1 MVIGGIVGAVAWR
14 FGHDLPGF
22 PQEPGPVVIIC
33 MIALFGS
40 IAHAPLAMLLMV
52 GEMTGNLSL
61 LAPAMVAVAIA
72 TLVVGDNSIYESQV
86 DSRDDSPA
94 HRHRFAF
101 PLLAALSAGR
111 ATTRALQITA
121 ETPVS
126 TALAQIRM
134 DGSTRIV
141 VPSGDNEVVG
151 ETTVAALQR
160 TFDRNPSAV
169 VRDATDPVPAVVPD
183 DAPLDAALDLLLEH
197 DRGWL
202 PVVDAKGDVLGTIDA
217 KGLMRTYH
225 EAEEGR
231 FRPLDW
237 SPAGTEVF
245 DVVVDAAAP
254 VVGLRL
260 RDADFPSGM
269 RVVAVER
276 SSETV
281 VADGDTLIASGDR
294 LTITCTPGTRADAFW
309 FFQGHDARIAH
320 ETYLDDSAPTQPGAR
335 A

>member
-1 MVIGGIVGAVAWR
+1 
-14 FGHDLPGF
+14 
-22 PQEPGPVVIIC
+22 
-33 MIALFGS
+33 
-40 IAHAPLAMLLMV
+40 
-52 GEMTGNLSL
+52 
-61 LAPAMVAVAIA
+61 
-72 TLVVGDNSIYESQV
+72 
-86 DSRDDSPA
+86 
-94 HRHRFAF
+94 
-101 PLLAALSAGR
+101 
-111 ATTRALQITA
+111 
-121 ETPVS
+121 
-126 TALAQIRM
+126 
-134 DGSTRIV
+134 
-141 VPSGDNEVVG
+141 
-151 ETTVAALQR
+151 
-160 TFDRNPSAV
+160 
-169 VRDATDPVPAVVPD
+169 VPAVVPD

-335 A
+335 AEPTPACQPGHRSSRQSWSLTSSGGGFSYSCHGQCQFDRNSLPGPC